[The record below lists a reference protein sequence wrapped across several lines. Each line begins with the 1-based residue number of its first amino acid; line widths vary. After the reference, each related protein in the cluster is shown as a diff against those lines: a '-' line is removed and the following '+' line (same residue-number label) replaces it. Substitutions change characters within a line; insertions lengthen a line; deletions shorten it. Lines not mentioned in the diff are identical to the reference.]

1 MADTATGGGV
11 GKAVVIVVV
20 AAVGVGLLGL
30 ILLMGAVAGVLGGG
44 SSSSGNASPAC
55 TPGDSEDSGVE
66 VPDEYEEYIS
76 EAAAESGFSGA
87 VIASQI
93 QHESSWNPEAESP
106 VGAQGIA
113 QFMPDTWESFG
124 EGGDVF
130 DPEDAIAAQGRYMG
144 YLRDFMEDHA
154 DDDEHL
160 LELALAAYNAGEGAV
175 QNNDFDLDA
184 LYEAAPGY
192 ENETRP
198 YVANI
203 RAAAEGNYSSGCTH
217 AGDVPSGDITE
228 AAEHLAWGNKVTL
241 SHSSAADHG
250 REEAKGEYVEAADG
264 INSDRHTAY
273 YTDCGVF
280 VATVMRTANID
291 PQFPSRGT
299 GQQMAYLRN
308 SDDYE
313 FFTPES
319 EGELESGDILISDGH
334 IYIYTGERHAGDDG
348 SALGASLYTRP
359 PSGHDFYLTDS
370 VNGQYYAARFTGEVE
385 ESDDS
390 EESDDDSSLDHSDLA
405 D

>member
-1 MADTATGGGV
+1 MTEEPSSGGV
-11 GKAVVIVVV
+11 GVKIVIVGSVV
-20 AAVGVGLLGL
+20 LLVGIGGLVLL
-30 ILLMGAVAGVLGGG
+30 ILMMAGLAGGG
-44 SSSSGNASPAC
+44 DSSSGDAAAAC
-55 TPGDSEDSGVE
+55 TPGDSENAGIE
-66 VPDEYEEYIS
+66 VPGEYEEYIS

-93 QHESSWNPEAESP
+93 EHESSWNPEAESP

-113 QFMPDTWESFG
+113 QFMPGTWESFG

-192 ENETRP
+192 ESETRP

-228 AAEHLAWGNKVTL
+228 AADHLAWGNKVTL

-250 REEAKGEYVEAADG
+250 REEAKGEYVEAADS

-334 IYIYTGERHAGDDG
+334 TYIYTGERHAGDDG